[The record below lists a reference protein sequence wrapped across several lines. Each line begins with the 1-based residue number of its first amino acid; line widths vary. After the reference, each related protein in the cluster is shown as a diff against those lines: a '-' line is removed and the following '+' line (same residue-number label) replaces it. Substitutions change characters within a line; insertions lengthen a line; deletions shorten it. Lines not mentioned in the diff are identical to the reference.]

1 MTVQLSVVIGL
12 GVGMADAG
20 KLRVSMAPPSGWLA
34 AVMARP
40 RPARDFKVRQG
51 FAGIFKTLTV

>member
-51 FAGIFKTLTV
+51 FGW